1 MPPLALRLF
10 PFLAWRH
17 RVTAATLRAD
27 LLAGLLGALIVLP
40 QGVAYATLAG
50 LPPQYGLYGAMLP
63 AVIGALWGS
72 SWHLVSGPTNAT
84 SLMVSASLSA
94 LALPFSPEYL
104 RLALTL
110 GLMIGLIKLALGFAR
125 LGALVNFVST
135 TVVIG
140 FTAGAGLLIIA
151 AQLSNFF
158 GLPSAHPATFIH
170 AVTSFA
176 RHASEIDRW
185 TAAVGVV
192 TLVAS
197 LAARRVL
204 PRVPYLLTGMVVGS
218 VFAYALARAG
228 IAQVST
234 VGALPSAVPPPS
246 LPAFSG
252 ETWRMLAPIAFAL
265 TVIGLTEA
273 VASARA
279 VAARSGQ
286 RIDGNQEFIG
296 QGLANIAGAFTSSYP
311 TSGSFNRTGAN
322 FEAGAKTPLAAV
334 FSAGFLLVVLLLVAP
349 LAAYLP
355 MAVMAA
361 LLFIIAWGLIDLARI
376 REIVRIGRSEA
387 LVLTVTFFATLL
399 VQLEF
404 AILVGVLCSLFAYL
418 NRTTHPAI
426 HAVAPDPASPQ
437 RRFIPVTASGSHG
450 RLAECPQLALLRV
463 DGSLFFGA
471 VDHVQDEL
479 EAIRRGASARAHVLL
494 IGSGI
499 NFIDVAGAEL
509 LALEAEA
516 QRAAG
521 GALYLC
527 NLKPTV
533 VDVLERAGLV
543 DRIGRDRIFA
553 TKEEAIRG
561 IYPRLDSG
569 ICRASTARIFLE
581 CQTHLPDGT
590 PRQAG

>member
-158 GLPSAHPATFIH
+158 GLPAAHPATFVN
-170 AVTSFA
+170 ALASFA
-176 RHASEIDRW
+176 RHATEVDRW

-192 TLVAS
+192 TLIAS
-197 LAARRVL
+197 LASRRVL
-204 PRVPYLLTGMVVGS
+204 PRVPYLLTGMIVGS

-228 IAQVST
+228 IAQVAT
-234 VGALPSAVPPPS
+234 VGALPSAVPPLS
-246 LPAFSG
+246 LPEFSG

-279 VAARSGQ
+279 VATRSGQ

-296 QGLANIAGAFTSSYP
+296 QGLANIVGAFSSSYP

-334 FSAGFLLVVLLLVAP
+334 FSAGFLLVVLTLVAP

-355 MAVMAA
+355 FAVMAA
-361 LLFIIAWGLIDLARI
+361 LLLIIAWGLIDLARM

-387 LVLTVTFFATLL
+387 LVLTVTFLATLF
-399 VQLEF
+399 VQLDF

-426 HAVAPDPASPQ
+426 HAVAPDPASPR
-437 RRFIPVTASGSHG
+437 RRFIPVAASGAPG

-479 EAIRRGASARAHVLL
+479 EAMRRGASARPHMLL

-509 LALEAEA
+509 LAQEAEA

-521 GALYLC
+521 GSLYLC

-533 VDVLERAGLV
+533 VEVLERAGLV

-553 TKEEAIRG
+553 TKDEAIRG
-561 IYPRLDSG
+561 IYPRLDSA
-569 ICRASTARIFLE
+569 ICRASTARIFIE
-581 CQTHLPDGT
+581 CRTHLPDGS
-590 PRQAG
+590 PRQAD

>member
-27 LLAGLLGALIVLP
+27 LAAGLLGALIVLP

-63 AVIGALWGS
+63 AVVGALWGS

-110 GLMIGLIKLALGFAR
+110 GLMIGLIKLALGLAR

-158 GLPSAHPATFIH
+158 GLPAAHPASFVN
-170 AVTSFA
+170 ALASFA
-176 RHASEIDRW
+176 RHVTEIDGW

-192 TLVAS
+192 TLIAS
-197 LAARRVL
+197 LASRRML
-204 PRVPYLLTGMVVGS
+204 PRVPYLLTGMIVGS

-228 IAQVST
+228 IAQIAT
-234 VGALPSAVPPPS
+234 VGPLPSAVPPLS
-246 LPAFSG
+246 LPEFSG
-252 ETWRMLAPIAFAL
+252 ESWRTLAPIAFAL

-273 VASARA
+273 VASSRA
-279 VAARSGQ
+279 VATRSGQ

-296 QGLANIAGAFTSSYP
+296 QGLANITGAFTSSYP

-355 MAVMAA
+355 FAVMAA
-361 LLFIIAWGLIDLARI
+361 LLLIIAWGLIDLARI

-387 LVLTVTFFATLL
+387 LVLTVTFLATLF
-399 VQLEF
+399 VQLDF

-426 HAVAPDPASPQ
+426 HVVAPDPTLPQ
-437 RRFIPVTASGSHG
+437 RHFIPVAASGSLG
-450 RLAECPQLALLRV
+450 RLTECPQLALLRV

-471 VDHVQDEL
+471 VDHVKNEL
-479 EAIRRGASARAHVLL
+479 EEMRSAASARRHVLL

-509 LALEAEA
+509 LAQEADA
-516 QRAAG
+516 QKAMG

-533 VDVLERAGLV
+533 VDVLERSGML
-543 DRIGRDRIFA
+543 DRIGRDRLFA
-553 TKEEAIRG
+553 TKAQAIGG
-561 IYPRLDSG
+561 IYARLDSE
-569 ICRASTARIFLE
+569 ICRTCTARIFIE
-581 CQTHLPDGT
+581 CRTHLPDGRLRD
-590 PRQAG
+590 PD

>member
-1 MPPLALRLF
+1 MPPPALRLL

-63 AVIGALWGS
+63 AVVGALWGS

-110 GLMIGLIKLALGFAR
+110 GLMIGLIKLVLGLAR

-158 GLPSAHPATFIH
+158 GLPAAHPASFVN
-170 AVTSFA
+170 ALTSFA
-176 RHASEIDRW
+176 RHATEIDGW

-197 LAARRVL
+197 LASRRVL

-228 IAQVST
+228 IAQVAT
-234 VGALPSAVPPPS
+234 VGPLPSAVPPPS

-334 FSAGFLLVVLLLVAP
+334 FSAGFLVVVLLLVAP

-355 MAVMAA
+355 LAVMAA
-361 LLFIIAWGLIDLARI
+361 LLLIIAWGLIDLARI

-387 LVLTVTFFATLL
+387 LVLTVTFLATLL

-437 RRFIPVTASGSHG
+437 RRFIPVAASGEPG
-450 RLAECPQLALLRV
+450 RLPECPQLALLRV

-471 VDHVQDEL
+471 VDHVRDEL
-479 EAIRRGASARAHVLL
+479 EALRRGASARPHVLL

-509 LALEAEA
+509 LAQEAEA

-553 TKEEAIRG
+553 TKDEAIRG
-561 IYPRLDSG
+561 IYPRLDSA
-569 ICRASTARIFLE
+569 ICRASTARIFIE
-581 CQTHLPDGT
+581 CQTHLPDGL